1 MSRLPRLQAPPRG
14 QATVEYISVSAVLML
29 GTLVAFT
36 GWPLT
41 RLFFEAMQ
49 SYVDLFFYALN
60 VAVG

>member
-1 MSRLPRLQAPPRG
+1 MSRRVRRRAPFRG
-14 QATVEYISVSAVLML
+14 QATVEYISVSAVLLL
-29 GTLVAFT
+29 GTLVAFS

-41 RLFFEAMQ
+41 RLFFEALQ